1 MADIDLIIAVHT
13 DGIKQ
18 VTDLSASLRQL
29 NTSINGVFVPMA
41 KMDAHTRALNKAL
54 GVGARG
60 AREHATSLRQL
71 KANQQILGAETKKL
85 TRDIKAMQAAM
96 RASGATE
103 FINPRSISQLKALS
117 GALKNAKLRAFSSDM
132 QSIGLNLKKL
142 GKDAQFVGRS
152 LMINLTA
159 PFTLMARYGLKA
171 LIDIDKEAIRLTK
184 VMDGVA
190 MSIEQ
195 AMAKTGQSADSE
207 LVKELTQNYEF
218 LDKALTDVSAKYGI
232 AKSLTVGLAADFA
245 ELGLGAKESV
255 AAITNLTAATEK
267 LGGMDISQSQD
278 LVQALYFQSVR
289 AFDQAGRAF
298 ESAAAKEAAAI
309 SAATAQLQLFNAI
322 ENTTALTMR
331 DLGDAFPEVAS
342 MATTF
347 GLSMT
352 EAAAM
357 LAPMKAAGLE
367 VGASANAIKV
377 SLQRLVAPTKANAE
391 MLASLSESYKNT
403 TQGSQAFNN
412 ATRSG
417 LTGLLGIVESFTA
430 VKDSSAGMEG
440 ALQMMAKI
448 FGVRQGPRMTI
459 AIQQLAQFNDELT
472 KADPLGQSVAKTLVN
487 LANGASNSSKL
498 AIKNFTDI
506 GIIAR
511 VATAQVGQQVENFG
525 VVTVKDIKDANA
537 ARKAVADE
545 ILKANR
551 EGRDIM
557 SEISTE
563 AGRSMIVELAGS
575 ASASVLAQRELDA
588 SLKSLDITVSR
599 IKNNFK
605 LFAADLIKN
614 MRPAIEKIADIT
626 SSLITKWNNLSASTK
641 KTISIFILSL
651 MGALAA
657 IGPLILAFGTLSSVT
672 GIAMRGVFKFL
683 PDLKKMDGGFIG
695 LTETIKGFGR
705 VSGEASRKFTDS
717 FNTAYA
723 SFINKKSLFD
733 GPGGAITL
741 GKAGRGGFGAMSA
754 ADEAIASSAKFSK
767 LITKPLASEMPVM
780 AGAKMPSVTA
790 AMVDS
795 QRKALAKSMGYYKH
809 DIDAAVKAMRDPKLY
824 DALSKKGKEIFGLG
838 QRAVP
843 AVGVPAGPLNASKV
857 QLDLQKKLGELS
869 KKSSAARYKIEKD
882 IFDLRVAEYELSRK
896 ELKARGVAARD
907 EYKRSL
913 MGPFKPKGPDF
924 DPSLY
929 TGGRKSLKTRL
940 FEQAGITSRLEK
952 DSGGKLFAQ
961 RMFSGRDVT
970 DIQAAK
976 LTKGG
981 FGATLTKLGLGKQAF
996 GEKTGLKLKQLIP
1009 RPSSVK
1015 DLGGIATGGA
1025 KKAFGAAMD
1034 SNPMMGAKL
1043 AVQGLKEEF
1052 KAIDGSAP
1060 GTFKKISAAVKGF
1073 TSESGKAKK
1082 LIGLMKFGFAGLGV
1096 GLILGTIAV
1105 LVIAVMRNFE
1115 AFKKTGEKGMFAL
1128 KRVLKILKDTLGE
1141 LIRPV
1146 LDLFAAFG
1154 SGSDQ
1159 GSSAAEGIGKAFTA
1173 LMSVV
1178 EKTANFIKA
1187 IVVQVIQPIFYSI
1200 ANVVAAVVSIF
1211 QGEWGKAAGYLVSA
1225 IGFALKLVI
1234 NIVIA
1239 GMKGFVSLFGL
1250 GVKAVLTY
1258 FTLIPKAVAKI
1269 FSFLAKIPGI
1279 GGMFKTVGNGINAV
1293 VDGMFGLVDAGTGA
1307 VNGLLDAAGK
1317 MANKGLDALTSKGI
1331 GKSVGNA
1338 LGGAKKDAEDGGN
1351 AIGEVANEAI
1361 SNATGEG
1368 LGDKVKDAVA
1378 GAYKDAMK
1386 DLAQKL
1392 QDYVMG
1398 EMSNALG
1405 KLQKNLEE
1413 ALKKQKDAALG
1424 VYDSQIDTLE
1434 KLAKAEES
1442 LTKTKEYEAAR
1453 REAIE
1458 ERALQSQNY
1467 IRNRALAIYEGRI
1480 DDARMLD
1487 LQDRKD
1493 AIDST
1498 KSIGQ
1503 IDSSRKKDLAA
1514 ENLDALKA
1522 AITAAREEAD
1532 KFFETTATKFGESAA
1547 EILKFP
1553 PVTKQDY
1560 IDQMTS
1566 LTELAKT
1573 TANDSGIEFSKMFD
1587 AFASSIN
1594 SKMPND
1600 VVGAFT
1606 TNLDDLVKVAVERYG
1621 LGKGSAD
1628 NSTIIGSTIGMLMD
1642 MGGVMGDN
1650 KQFVVDSFGEITT
1663 GLKDNMSTGLTE
1675 ITTTIYSKFVT
1686 DFDKAVTDADPT
1698 TVYQKAI
1705 KDGNKSIIDDF
1716 RKTVD
1721 GVGSEV
1727 DNMKDLL
1734 DPLIK
1739 KWAELEAKAKAAGDA
1754 QAAAASGGGGTS
1766 GLTDPS
1772 KAVKPVGYYGSVD
1785 TYLSRVAVANR
1796 LPTLKPG
1803 AGTKWMGGMIP
1814 SFARGGYLDKAMSQ
1828 SIPAMLH
1835 GGEYIISSKAVQN
1848 IGAATLQNLN
1858 NMRFNAPRNSA
1869 PSAGQSV
1876 TMSTQNTNI
1885 YVDNF
1890 IGEEEW
1896 FNSMMKEYNVN
1907 VLPKNQ
1913 KAAGVQPRVVRSYN
1927 GINQGL

>member
-96 RASGATE
+96 KAGGATE
-103 FINPRSISQLKALS
+103 FINPRSISQLKELS
-117 GALKNAKLRAFSSDM
+117 NALKNARLRAFSSDM
-132 QSIGLNLKKL
+132 QNIGLGLKKL

-159 PFTLMARYGLKA
+159 PFSLMARFGLKA
-171 LIDIDKEAIRLTK
+171 LIDIDREAIRLTK

-218 LDKALTDVSAKYGI
+218 LDKALTDVSAKYGL

-309 SAATAQLQLFNAI
+309 SSATAQLQLFNAI

-403 TQGSQAFNN
+403 AQGAQAFNN
-412 ATRSG
+412 STRSG

-430 VKDSSAGMEG
+430 VRDSSAGMEG
-440 ALQMMAKI
+440 AMQMMAKI

-459 AIQQLAQFNDELT
+459 AIQQLAQFNDELV

-511 VATAQVGQQVENFG
+511 VATGQVGQQVENFG
-525 VVTVKDIKDANA
+525 IVTAKDIKDANA

-588 SLKSLDITVSR
+588 SLKSLDITVSK

-605 LFAADLIKN
+605 LFAADLIKG
-614 MRPAIEKIADIT
+614 MRPALEKIADIT
-626 SSLITKWNNLSASTK
+626 SDLITRWNNLSDSTK

-651 MGALAA
+651 TGALAA

-695 LTETIKGFGR
+695 LTETIRGFGK
-705 VSGEASRKFTDS
+705 VSGDASRKFTDS

-723 SFINKKSLFD
+723 SFINKKGFFD

-741 GKAGRGGFGAMSA
+741 GKTGRSGFAAMDAVDGSVP
-754 ADEAIASSAKFSK
+754 SSAKFSK
-767 LITKPLASEMPVM
+767 LITKPMDKP
-780 AGAKMPSVTA
+780 KMPSVTR
-790 AMVDS
+790 AMVDAE
-795 QRKALAKSMGYYKH
+795 RKALATAMGYYKH
-809 DIDAAVKAMRDPKLY
+809 DVDAAIKAMRDPKLY
-824 DALSKKGKEIFGLG
+824 DTLSKKGKEILALS
-838 QRAVP
+838 QKAVP
-843 AVGVPAGPLNASKV
+843 AVGVPAGPLSSSKI
-857 QLDLQKKLGELS
+857 QLDLQKSL
-869 KKSSAARYKIEKD
+869 YKMEKD

-896 ELKARGVAARD
+896 DLKARGTAARD

-913 MGPFKPKGPDF
+913 MGPPKPKGPDF

-961 RMFSGRDVT
+961 RMFGGRDVT

-996 GEKTGLKLKQLIP
+996 GEKTGLKLKQFIP

-1105 LVIAVMRNFE
+1105 LVVTVMRNFE
-1115 AFKKTGEKGMFAL
+1115 SFKKTGEKGMFAL
-1128 KRVLKILKDTLGE
+1128 KRVLKTLKDTLGE

-1146 LDLFAAFG
+1146 LDLFSAFG

-1159 GSSAAEGIGKAFTA
+1159 GTSAAEGIGKAFTA

-1239 GMKGFVSLFGL
+1239 GMKGFVNLFGL

-1269 FSFLAKIPGI
+1269 FSFLEKIPGI

-1331 GKSVGNA
+1331 GKSVGKA
-1338 LGGAKKDAEDGGN
+1338 LGGAKKDAKDGGN
-1351 AIGEVANEAI
+1351 AIGETANEAI

-1368 LGDKVKDAVA
+1368 LGDKVKDAVK
-1378 GAYKDAMK
+1378 GAYKDAIK

-1392 QDYVMG
+1392 QDYVKG
-1398 EMSNALG
+1398 EMSNALN
-1405 KLQKNLEE
+1405 KLKDNLEE
-1413 ALKKQKDAALG
+1413 ALKKQKDAALA
-1424 VYDSQIDTLE
+1424 VYDSQIDTLD

-1453 REAIE
+1453 RQAIE

-1493 AIDST
+1493 AMDSA
-1498 KSIGQ
+1498 KSIGE

-1514 ENLDALKA
+1514 ENLDALKS
-1522 AITAAREEAD
+1522 AIATAREEAD
-1532 KFFETTATKFGESAA
+1532 KFFDTTAKKFGESAA

-1553 PVTKQDY
+1553 PVTKDDY
-1560 IDQMTS
+1560 IAQMTS
-1566 LTELAKT
+1566 LTMLAQA
-1573 TANDSGIEFSKMFD
+1573 TAVESGVEFSKMFD
-1587 AFASSIN
+1587 AFASTIST
-1594 SKMPND
+1594 KMPND

-1606 TNLDDLVKVAVERYG
+1606 TNLDDLVKVAVDKYG
-1621 LGKGSAD
+1621 LGKGTSD

-1642 MGGVMGDN
+1642 MGGAMGDN

-1675 ITTTIYSKFVT
+1675 ITTSIYSKFVA

-1705 KDGNKSIIDDF
+1705 KDGNKAILDDF
-1716 RKTVD
+1716 RNTVG

-1727 DNMKDLL
+1727 DNMEDLL
-1734 DPLIK
+1734 DPLIQ
-1739 KWAELEAKAKAAGDA
+1739 KWAALEAQAKAAGDA
-1754 QAAAASGGGGTS
+1754 QAAAASGGGT
-1766 GLTDPS
+1766 PS
-1772 KAVKPVGYYGSVD
+1772 LPQVSSAVRPVGYYGSVD
-1785 TYLSRVAVANR
+1785 TYISRLAVASR
-1796 LPTLKPG
+1796 ASVLSQTIGPR
-1803 AGTKWMGGMIP
+1803 WMGGGIP
-1814 SFARGGYLDKAMSQ
+1814 KFAAGGYLNKAMSQ
-1828 SIPAMLH
+1828 SIPALLH
-1835 GGEYIISSKAVQN
+1835 GGEYIMSAKAVQS

-1858 NMRFNAPRNSA
+1858 NMRFNAPKNSA
-1869 PSAGQSV
+1869 PNGGQNV

>member
-18 VTDLSASLRQL
+18 VTDLSASLRNL
-29 NTSINGVFVPMA
+29 AANVSGITVPMS
-41 KMDAHTRALNKAL
+41 KLDAHTRALNKAL
-54 GVGARG
+54 GMGARG
-60 AREHATSLRQL
+60 AKEHATSFRGLIQNQ
-71 KANQQILGAETKKL
+71 KALSLETKNL
-85 TRDIKAMQAAM
+85 TKDIKAMNAIM
-96 RASGATE
+96 RAGKTTDI
-103 FINPRSISQLKALS
+103 INPTSVANLKTLQTT
-117 GALKNAKLRAFSSDM
+117 LKNMRLRAFSSDI

-159 PFTLMARYGLKA
+159 PFTLLSRYGLKA
-171 LIDIDKEAIRLTK
+171 LVDIDKEAVRLTK

-195 AMAKTGQSADSE
+195 AMAKTGQDASSPLVQK
-207 LVKELTQNYEF
+207 LVKNYQELN
-218 LDKALTDVSAKYGI
+218 DALTATSAKYGI
-232 AKSLTVGLAADFA
+232 AKSLTIGLAADFA

-255 AAITNLTAATEK
+255 ASITELTAATEK

-278 LVQALYFQSVR
+278 LIQAMYFQSVR
-289 AFDQAGRAF
+289 AFDQAGRSFAN
-298 ESAAAKEAAAI
+298 AAAKEKAAI
-309 SAATAQLQLFNAI
+309 QASTAQLQMFNAI

-391 MLASLSESYKNT
+391 MLASLSESYRNT

-430 VKDSSAGMEG
+430 VRDSSAGMEG
-440 ALQMMAKI
+440 AMQMMAKI
-448 FGVRQGPRMTI
+448 FGVRQGPRMMI
-459 AIQQLAQFNDELT
+459 AIQQLAQFNDELR

-487 LANGASNSSKL
+487 LANGASSNSKL

-525 VVTVKDIKDANA
+525 LVTIKDIKDANA

-545 ILKANR
+545 ILRANR

-557 SEISTE
+557 SEINTE
-563 AGRSMIVELAGS
+563 AGRAMIVELAGS

-588 SLKSLDITVSR
+588 SLKSLDVTISK

-605 LFAADLIKN
+605 LFAADLIGG
-614 MRPAIEKIADIT
+614 MRPALEKIAELT
-626 SSLITKWNNLSASTK
+626 GKLIDKWNSLSDTTK
-641 KTISIFILSL
+641 KTTSILIMSI

-672 GIAMRGVFKFL
+672 GIAMRGVFKFI
-683 PDLKKMDGGFIG
+683 PSLKNAEGGFIG
-695 LTETIKGFGR
+695 LADAIGKSGNKLDALYNSFAQGKGLL
-705 VSGEASRKFTDS
+705 VSSTSGIA
-717 FNTAYA
+717 AA
-723 SFINKKSLFD
+723 AGLPM
-733 GPGGAITL
+733 GPGATAAAAAAGVTPTSSPFKFARVKGAITQI
-741 GKAGRGGFGAMSA
+741 GGPGTPA
-754 ADEAIASSAKFSK
+754 
-767 LITKPLASEMPVM
+767 PGGVGPVM
-780 AGAKMPSVTA
+780 PGSRRGLTA
-790 AMVDS
+790 A
-795 QRKALAKSMGYYKH
+795 RRAYALEEM
-809 DIDAAVKAMRDPKLY
+809 
-824 DALSKKGKEIFGLG
+824 ALTD
-838 QRAVP
+838 R
-843 AVGVPAGPLNASKV
+843 
-857 QLDLQKKLGELS
+857 
-869 KKSSAARYKIEKD
+869 
-882 IFDLRVAEYELSRK
+882 
-896 ELKARGVAARD
+896 
-907 EYKRSL
+907 
-913 MGPFKPKGPDF
+913 
-924 DPSLY
+924 
-929 TGGRKSLKTRL
+929 
-940 FEQAGITSRLEK
+940 AGITTTRT
-952 DSGGKLFAQ
+952 
-961 RMFSGRDVT
+961 GRFM
-970 DIQAAK
+970 QAP
-976 LTKGG
+976 
-981 FGATLTKLGLGKQAF
+981 TLGVRDRF
-996 GEKTGLKLKQLIP
+996 RQL
-1009 RPSSVK
+1009 R
-1015 DLGGIATGGA
+1015 T
-1025 KKAFGAAMD
+1025 
-1034 SNPMMGAKL
+1034 
-1043 AVQGLKEEF
+1043 
-1052 KAIDGSAP
+1052 GSAP
-1060 GTFKKISAAVKGF
+1060 GRRFISPSIVNDAMQRRLEAFDSAGIRRTAGGTLMNARGRALSEDRALRIARGGVGGRIASVLQRGKEARDAMAGATPGSVGRGVLAGQRRLITQPF
-1073 TSESGKAKK
+1073 TSAKGLATAGIGKVKDLDAYKNAIARVAEAQKQLRIDQAAFGKGAVSTFSQAKTSLMAFMNTQKLATIVAKAFRVAMISSG
-1082 LIGLMKFGFAGLGV
+1082 IGIVLLAIGV
-1096 GLILGTIAV
+1096 AIY
-1105 LVIAVMRNFE
+1105 AVMKNFDKFKTVAISGIVKVKR
-1115 AFKKTGEKGMFAL
+1115 AFEIIKSAVM
-1128 KRVLKILKDTLGE
+1128 E
-1141 LIRPV
+1141 LIRPIV
-1146 LDLFAAFG
+1146 DLFASFG
-1154 SGSDQ
+1154 KGGKD
-1159 GSSAAEGIGKAFTA
+1159 GAGAAEGIGAAFNKIAGVIEFLAKMVYRFVTQ
-1173 LMSVV
+1173 
-1178 EKTANFIKA
+1178 F
-1187 IVVQVIQPIFYSI
+1187 IQP
-1200 ANVVAAVVSIF
+1200 
-1211 QGEWGKAAGYLVSA
+1211 YLYM
-1225 IGFALKLVI
+1225 II
-1234 NIVIA
+1234 NIVMAVVEAFQGNWSKAFDYVKAAFGFFIELLINGIA
-1239 GMKGFVSLFGL
+1239 LGIKIILKSVGLLAKGMISLFGMAIKVWIEIAFA
-1250 GVKAVLTY
+1250 GV
-1258 FTLIPKAVAKI
+1258 TLIMKAI
-1269 FSFLAKIPGI
+1269 SFIPGI
-1279 GGMFKTVGNGINAV
+1279 GSKINNAYRGVINGIKGTVDAV
-1293 VDGMFGLVDAGTGA
+1293 TGAVNGGIDATVNGMSGLVDAGAKAVKGSLKGLQSSGIAKSTGKMFDGGKEVA
-1307 VNGLLDAAGK
+1307 KTKGDEVGGVYNEAITNTVGEGLGESLKDAAGK
-1317 MANKGLDALTSKGI
+1317 AFND
-1331 GKSVGNA
+1331 SV
-1338 LGGAKKDAEDGGN
+1338 
-1351 AIGEVANEAI
+1351 
-1361 SNATGEG
+1361 
-1368 LGDKVKDAVA
+1368 
-1378 GAYKDAMK
+1378 K

-1398 EMSNALG
+1398 EMSNALS
-1405 KLQKNLEE
+1405 KLQKKLEE
-1413 ALKKQKDAALG
+1413 SLKKQRDAALA
-1424 VYDSQIDTLE
+1424 VYDSQVDTLD

-1453 REAIE
+1453 RQALE

-1493 AIDST
+1493 AIDSA

-1522 AITAAREEAD
+1522 AIATAREEAD

-1573 TANDSGIEFSKMFD
+1573 TANDSGVEFSKMFD
-1587 AFASSIN
+1587 AFASTIST
-1594 SKMPND
+1594 KMPND
-1600 VVGAFT
+1600 VIGAFT
-1606 TNLDDLVKVAVERYG
+1606 TNLDDLVKVAVEKYG

-1642 MGGVMGDN
+1642 MGGAMDGN
-1650 KQFVVDSFGEITT
+1650 RQFVVDSFGTITT
-1663 GLKDNMSTGLTE
+1663 GLKDNMSTGLKE

-1705 KDGNKSIIDDF
+1705 KDGNKSILDDF
-1716 RKTVD
+1716 RKTVG

-1739 KWAELEAKAKAAGDA
+1739 KWAALEAQAKAAGDA
-1754 QAAAASGGGGTS
+1754 QAAAGGGGGGT
-1766 GLTDPS
+1766 GTTKPFG
-1772 KAVKPVGYYGSVD
+1772 AVTIPTNYYGSAD
-1785 TYLSRVAVANR
+1785 TYLAR
-1796 LPTLKPG
+1796 LALLTPKTSYTNTDKR
-1803 AGTKWMGGMIP
+1803 WMGGSIP
-1814 SFARGGYLDKAMSQ
+1814 KFAAGGYLNKAMSQ

-1835 GGEYIISSKAVQN
+1835 GGEYIISAKAVQN

-1869 PSAGQSV
+1869 PNAGQSV

>member
-18 VTDLSASLRQL
+18 VADLSASLRQL

-54 GVGARG
+54 GVGSRG

-96 RASGATE
+96 KAGGATQ
-103 FINPRSISQLKALS
+103 FINPRSIAQLKQLS
-117 GALKNAKLRAFSSDM
+117 SALKNAKLRAFSSDM
-132 QSIGLNLKKL
+132 QNIGLGLKKL

-171 LIDIDKEAIRLTK
+171 LTDIDKEAIRLTK

-195 AMAKTGQSADSE
+195 AMAKTGQNADSQ

-218 LDKALTDVSAKYGI
+218 LDKALTDVSATYGI

-289 AFDQAGRAF
+289 SFDQAGRAF
-298 ESAAAKEAAAI
+298 ENAAAKEAAAI

-367 VGASANAIKV
+367 VARSANAIKV

-391 MLASLSESYKNT
+391 MLASLSESYRET

-440 ALQMMAKI
+440 AMQMMSKI
-448 FGVRQGPRMTI
+448 FGVRQGPRMMI
-459 AIQQLAQFNDELT
+459 AIQQLAQFNDELV
-472 KADPLGQSVAKTLVN
+472 KANPLGQSVAKTLVN

-506 GIIAR
+506 GIVAR

-525 VVTVKDIKDANA
+525 VVTAKDIKDANA

-588 SLKSLDITVSR
+588 ALKSLDITISK

-605 LFAADLIKN
+605 LFAADLIKG
-614 MRPAIEKIADIT
+614 MRPALEKIADIT
-626 SSLITKWNNLSASTK
+626 SNLITRWNNLSASTK
-641 KTISIFILSL
+641 KVISIFILSL

-695 LTETIKGFGR
+695 LTETIRGFGR

-717 FNTAYA
+717 FNTAYSSFLRNKTLVYEGTDKATSLGVAAKALSA
-723 SFINKKSLFD
+723 SSGATSVAPPVGNVLPSYVKNRADLDKLVKIEQRKMLESMKSVGLFTSRD
-733 GPGGAITL
+733 IGIARGTVRGPGGAFLPATS
-741 GKAGRGGFGAMSA
+741 GSRAVSA
-754 ADEAIASSAKFSK
+754 AMR
-767 LITKPLASEMPVM
+767 PGG
-780 AGAKMPSVTA
+780 GADLGAAETA
-790 AMVDS
+790 LFA
-795 QRKALAKSMGYYKH
+795 RL
-809 DIDAAVKAMRDPKLY
+809 
-824 DALSKKGKEIFGLG
+824 E
-838 QRAVP
+838 
-843 AVGVPAGPLNASKV
+843 
-857 QLDLQKKLGELS
+857 
-869 KKSSAARYKIEKD
+869 AARAASHAKA
-882 IFDLRVAEYELSRK
+882 VAREQQLHAQKLANIAK
-896 ELKARGVAARD
+896 ENAAKARA
-907 EYKRSL
+907 SI
-913 MGPFKPKGPDF
+913 
-924 DPSLY
+924 
-929 TGGRKSLKTRL
+929 
-940 FEQAGITSRLEK
+940 FERAGITSRAGI
-952 DSGGKLFAQ
+952 DPSGKGTIQ
-961 RMFSGRDVT
+961 RMFGGRDIT

-976 LTKGG
+976 IAKGG
-981 FGATLTKLGLGKQAF
+981 FGSTLTKLGLGKEAF
-996 GEKTGLKLKQLIP
+996 GEKTGLRLKQLIP
-1009 RPSSVK
+1009 RPRSVK
-1015 DLGGIATGGA
+1015 ELGGVAAGGV

-1034 SNPMMGAKL
+1034 SNPIMGAKL
-1043 AVQGLKEEF
+1043 AVQGLKDEF
-1052 KAIDGSAP
+1052 KHIDGSAP
-1060 GTFKKISAAVKGF
+1060 GTFKKITAAVKGF

-1096 GLILGTIAV
+1096 GLVLGTIAV
-1105 LVIAVMRNFE
+1105 LVVTVMRNFE
-1115 AFKKTGEKGMFAL
+1115 SFKKTGEKGMFAL

-1141 LIRPV
+1141 LIRPII
-1146 LDLFAAFG
+1146 DLFAAFG
-1154 SGSDQ
+1154 SGSEQ

-1178 EKTANFIKA
+1178 EKAANFIKA

-1211 QGEWGKAAGYLVSA
+1211 QGEWGKAGNYIVSA
-1225 IGFALKLVI
+1225 ISWALKLVV
-1234 NIVIA
+1234 NIVI
-1239 GMKGFVSLFGL
+1239 GFMKGFVSLFGL
-1250 GVKAVLTY
+1250 GIKAVLTY

-1269 FSFLAKIPGI
+1269 LTIMGKIPGI
-1279 GGMFKTVGNGINAV
+1279 GGMFKSAGNMINGV
-1293 VDGMFGLVDAGTGA
+1293 VDSMFGFVDAGTGA

-1317 MANKGLDALTSKGI
+1317 AANSGLDKLTAKGI
-1331 GKSVGNA
+1331 GKSVGKA
-1338 LGGAKKDAEDGGN
+1338 LNGSKKDAEDGGN

-1361 SNATGEG
+1361 ANATGEG
-1368 LGDKVKDAVA
+1368 LGDKIKDAVK
-1378 GAYKDAMK
+1378 GAYKDAIK

-1413 ALKKQKDAALG
+1413 ALKKQRDAALG
-1424 VYDSQIDTLE
+1424 VYDSQIDTLD

-1453 REAIE
+1453 RQAIE

-1498 KSIGQ
+1498 KSISQ
-1503 IDSSRKKDLAA
+1503 LDSSRKKDLAS
-1514 ENLDALKA
+1514 ENLDALKT
-1522 AITAAREEAD
+1522 AIATAREEAD
-1532 KFFETTATKFGESAA
+1532 KFFDTTAVKFGEAAA

-1606 TNLDDLVKVAVERYG
+1606 TNLDDLVKVAVEKYG
-1621 LGKGSAD
+1621 LGKGTSD
-1628 NSTIIGSTIGMLMD
+1628 NKTIIGSTIGMLMD
-1642 MGGVMGDN
+1642 MGGAMDGN
-1650 KQFVVDSFGEITT
+1650 RQFVVDSFGEITT
-1663 GLKDNMSTGLTE
+1663 GLKDNMSDGLTE
-1675 ITTTIYSKFVT
+1675 ITTTIYSKFVD

-1698 TVYQKAI
+1698 AVYQKAI

-1716 RKTVD
+1716 RKTVG

-1727 DNMKDLL
+1727 DNMIDLL

-1739 KWAELEAKAKAAGDA
+1739 KWALLEAKAKAAGDA
-1754 QAAAASGGGGTS
+1754 QAAAASGSGVS
-1766 GLTDPS
+1766 PGLTDQTR
-1772 KAVKPVGYYGSVD
+1772 AVKPVGYYGSVD
-1785 TYLSRVAVANR
+1785 TYLARVAVANR
-1796 LPTLKPG
+1796 LARPP
-1803 AGTKWMGGMIP
+1803 AGPKWMGGMIP

-1835 GGEYIISSKAVQN
+1835 GGEYIVSAKAVQN

-1858 NMRFNAPRNSA
+1858 NMRFNAPKNSA

>member
-18 VTDLSASLRQL
+18 VADLSASLRQL
-29 NTSINGVFVPMA
+29 NTSIHGVFVPMA

-54 GVGARG
+54 GVGSRG

-96 RASGATE
+96 KAGGATQ
-103 FINPRSISQLKALS
+103 FINPRSIAQLKQLS
-117 GALKNAKLRAFSSDM
+117 SALKNAKLRAFSSDM
-132 QSIGLNLKKL
+132 QNIGLGLKKL

-171 LIDIDKEAIRLTK
+171 LTDIDKEAIRLTK

-195 AMAKTGQSADSE
+195 AMAKTGQNADSE

-218 LDKALTDVSAKYGI
+218 LDKALTDVSATYGI

-289 AFDQAGRAF
+289 SFDQAGRAF
-298 ESAAAKEAAAI
+298 ENAAAKEAAAI

-367 VGASANAIKV
+367 VARSANAIKV

-391 MLASLSESYKNT
+391 MLASLSESYRET

-440 ALQMMAKI
+440 AMQLMSKI
-448 FGVRQGPRMTI
+448 FGVRQGPRMMI
-459 AIQQLAQFNDELT
+459 AIQQLSQFNDELV
-472 KADPLGQSVAKTLVN
+472 KANPLGQSVAKTLVN

-506 GIIAR
+506 GIVAR

-525 VVTVKDIKDANA
+525 VVTAKDIIDANA

-545 ILKANR
+545 ILRANR

-588 SLKSLDITVSR
+588 ALKSLDITVSK

-605 LFAADLIKN
+605 LFAADLIKG
-614 MRPAIEKIADIT
+614 MRPALEKIADIT
-626 SSLITKWNNLSASTK
+626 SNLITRWNNLSASTK
-641 KTISIFILSL
+641 KVISIFILSL

-695 LTETIKGFGR
+695 LTETIRGFGR

-723 SFINKKSLFD
+723 SFINKRGVFD

-741 GKAGRGGFGAMSA
+741 GSA
-754 ADEAIASSAKFSK
+754 AKTLSASSGATSVAPPVGNILPSYVKNRNDLDK
-767 LITKPLASEMPVM
+767 LVALEQRKMINAM
-780 AGAKMPSVTA
+780 ARQSSMMGGVPI
-790 AMVDS
+790 S
-795 QRKALAKSMGYYKH
+795 QRDIGIARGTVRGPSGRFLPSTAGSKIVSRAMAPGGGVDFAAAETALFA
-809 DIDAAVKAMRDPKLY
+809 RL
-824 DALSKKGKEIFGLG
+824 E
-838 QRAVP
+838 
-843 AVGVPAGPLNASKV
+843 
-857 QLDLQKKLGELS
+857 
-869 KKSSAARYKIEKD
+869 AARAASHAKA
-882 IFDLRVAEYELSRK
+882 VAREQQLHAQKLANIAK
-896 ELKARGVAARD
+896 ENAAKARA
-907 EYKRSL
+907 SI
-913 MGPFKPKGPDF
+913 
-924 DPSLY
+924 
-929 TGGRKSLKTRL
+929 
-940 FEQAGITSRLEK
+940 FERAGITSRAGI
-952 DSGGKLFAQ
+952 DPSGKGTIQ
-961 RMFSGRDVT
+961 RMFGGRDIT

-976 LTKGG
+976 IAKGG
-981 FGATLTKLGLGKQAF
+981 FGSTLTKLGLGKEAF
-996 GEKTGLKLKQLIP
+996 GEKTGLRLKQLIP
-1009 RPSSVK
+1009 RPRSVK
-1015 DLGGIATGGA
+1015 ELGGVAAGGV

-1034 SNPMMGAKL
+1034 SNPIMGAKL
-1043 AVQGLKEEF
+1043 AVQGLKDEF
-1052 KAIDGSAP
+1052 KHIDNSAP
-1060 GTFKKISAAVKGF
+1060 GTFKKITAAVKGF
-1073 TSESGKAKK
+1073 ASESGKAKK

-1105 LVIAVMRNFE
+1105 LVVTVMRNFE
-1115 AFKKTGEKGMFAL
+1115 SFKKTGEKGMFAL

-1141 LIRPV
+1141 LIRPII
-1146 LDLFAAFG
+1146 DLFAAFG
-1154 SGSDQ
+1154 SGSEQ

-1178 EKTANFIKA
+1178 EKAANFIKA

-1211 QGEWGKAAGYLVSA
+1211 QGEWGKAGNYIVSA
-1225 IGFALKLVI
+1225 ISWALKLVV
-1234 NIVIA
+1234 NIVI
-1239 GMKGFVSLFGL
+1239 GFMKGFVSLFGL
-1250 GVKAVLTY
+1250 GIKLVLTY

-1279 GGMFKTVGNGINAV
+1279 GGMFKTVGDGINTV

-1317 MANKGLDALTSKGI
+1317 AANSGLDKLTSKGI
-1331 GKSVGNA
+1331 GKSVGKA
-1338 LGGAKKDAEDGGN
+1338 LNDSKKDAEDGGN

-1361 SNATGEG
+1361 ANATGEG
-1368 LGDKVKDAVA
+1368 LGDKIKDAVK
-1378 GAYKDAMK
+1378 GAYKDAIK

-1405 KLQKNLEE
+1405 KLQKKLEE
-1413 ALKKQKDAALG
+1413 ALKKQRDAALG
-1424 VYDSQIDTLE
+1424 VYDSQIDTLD

-1453 REAIE
+1453 RQAIE

-1498 KSIGQ
+1498 KSISQ
-1503 IDSSRKKDLAA
+1503 LDSSRKKDLAS
-1514 ENLDALKA
+1514 ENLDALKK
-1522 AITAAREEAD
+1522 AIATAREEAD
-1532 KFFETTATKFGESAA
+1532 KFFDTTAVKFGEAAA

-1606 TNLDDLVKVAVERYG
+1606 TNLDDLVKVAVEKYG
-1621 LGKGSAD
+1621 LGKGTSD
-1628 NSTIIGSTIGMLMD
+1628 NKTIIGSTIGMLMD
-1642 MGGVMGDN
+1642 MGGAMDGN
-1650 KQFVVDSFGEITT
+1650 RQFVVDSFGEITT
-1663 GLKDNMSTGLTE
+1663 GLKDNMSDGLTE
-1675 ITTTIYSKFVT
+1675 ITTTIYSKFVD

-1698 TVYQKAI
+1698 AVYQKAI

-1716 RKTVD
+1716 RKTVG

-1727 DNMKDLL
+1727 DNMIDLL

-1739 KWAELEAKAKAAGDA
+1739 KWALLEAKAKAAGDA
-1754 QAAAASGGGGTS
+1754 QAAAASGSGVS
-1766 GLTDPS
+1766 PGLTDPTR
-1772 KAVKPVGYYGSVD
+1772 AVKPVGYYGSVD
-1785 TYLSRVAVANR
+1785 TYLARVAVANR
-1796 LPTLKPG
+1796 VSRPP
-1803 AGTKWMGGMIP
+1803 AGPKWMGGMIP

-1835 GGEYIISSKAVQN
+1835 GGEYIVSAKAVQN

-1858 NMRFNAPRNSA
+1858 NMRFNAPKNSA

>member
-41 KMDAHTRALNKAL
+41 KMDGHTRALNKAL

-96 RASGATE
+96 RAGGATE
-103 FINPRSISQLKALS
+103 FINPRSISQLKSLS
-117 GALKNAKLRAFSSDM
+117 SALKNAKLRAFSSDM

-159 PFTLMARYGLKA
+159 PFTLIARYGLKA
-171 LIDIDKEAIRLTK
+171 LTDIDKEAVRLTK

-218 LDKALTDVSAKYGI
+218 LDTALTDVSATYGI
-232 AKSLTVGLAADFA
+232 AKSLTIGLAADFA

-309 SAATAQLQLFNAI
+309 SASTAQLQLFNAI

-367 VGASANAIKV
+367 VARSANAIKV

-391 MLASLSESYKNT
+391 LLASLSKSYAAT
-403 TQGSQAFNN
+403 TQGAQAFNN
-412 ATRSG
+412 TTRSG
-417 LTGLLGIVESFTA
+417 LTGLLGLVESFTA
-430 VKDSSAGMEG
+430 IKDSSAGMEG
-440 ALQMMAKI
+440 VMQLMSKI
-448 FGVRQGPRMTI
+448 FGVRQGPRMMI
-459 AIQQLAQFNDELT
+459 AVQQLALFNDELT
-472 KADPLGQSVAKTLVN
+472 KASPLGESVSKTLVN

-506 GIIAR
+506 GIVAR
-511 VATAQVGQQVENFG
+511 VATSQVGQQVENFG
-525 VVTVKDIKDANA
+525 VVTAKDIQDANA

-563 AGRSMIVELAGS
+563 AGRAMIVELAGS

-588 SLKSLDITVSR
+588 SLKSLDVTVSK

-605 LFAADLIKN
+605 LFAADLIKG
-614 MRPAIEKIADIT
+614 MRPAIEKISDVT
-626 SSLITKWNNLSASTK
+626 SKLITKWNNMSASTK
-641 KTISIFILSL
+641 KAISIFILSL

-672 GIAMRGVFKFL
+672 GIAMRGIFKFL

-695 LTETIKGFGR
+695 LTETIRGFGR
-705 VSGEASRKFTDS
+705 VSGDASRKFTDS
-717 FNTAYA
+717 FNSAYTA
-723 SFINKKSLFD
+723 FINKKSLYD
-733 GPGGAITL
+733 GPDGLLTL
-741 GKAGRGGFGAMSA
+741 KKATGSGFAAMDA
-754 ADEAIASSAKFSK
+754 GTTASTAKFSK

-824 DALSKKGKEIFGLG
+824 DTLSKKGKEILALS
-838 QRAVP
+838 QKAVP
-843 AVGVPAGPLNASKV
+843 GVGVPTGPLNAGKIH
-857 QLDLQKKLGELS
+857 LDLQNKLSDLS

-882 IFDLRVAEYELSRK
+882 VFDLRVAEYELSRK
-896 ELKARGVAARD
+896 ELKARGVAARAD
-907 EYKRSL
+907 YKRSL

-940 FEQAGITSRLEK
+940 FEKSGIISRLEK
-952 DSGGKLFAQ
+952 DSGGKLFTQ
-961 RMFSGRDVT
+961 RMFNGRDIS

-976 LTKGG
+976 LAKGG
-981 FGATLTKLGLGKQAF
+981 FGATLTKIGLGKEAF
-996 GEKTGLKLKQLIP
+996 GEKTGLRLKQLLP
-1009 RPSSVK
+1009 RPRSVK
-1015 DLGGIATGGA
+1015 ELSGAATGGV
-1025 KKAFGAAMD
+1025 KKIFGAAMD

-1043 AVQGLKEEF
+1043 AVRGLKEEF

-1146 LDLFAAFG
+1146 MDLFSAFG
-1154 SGSDQ
+1154 SGSEQ

-1178 EKTANFIKA
+1178 EKAANFIKA

-1225 IGFALKLVI
+1225 ISWALKLVI

-1269 FSFLAKIPGI
+1269 FTFLGKIPGI
-1279 GGMFKTVGNGINAV
+1279 GGMFKGLGDSINFV
-1293 VDGMFGLVDAGTGA
+1293 VDGMFTLVDAGTGA
-1307 VNGLLDAAGK
+1307 VNGALDAAGK
-1317 MANKGLDALTSKGI
+1317 WANKGLDKLTAKGI

-1338 LGGAKKDAEDGGN
+1338 LGGAKKDAKDGGN

-1361 SNATGEG
+1361 ANATGDG
-1368 LGDKVKDAVA
+1368 LGDKVKDAVK
-1378 GAYKDAMK
+1378 GAYKDAIK

-1398 EMSNALG
+1398 EMSSALG
-1405 KLQKNLEE
+1405 KLQKNLED
-1413 ALKKQKDAALG
+1413 ALKKQRDAALG
-1424 VYDSQIDTLE
+1424 VYDSQIDTLD

-1453 REAIE
+1453 RQAIE

-1493 AIDST
+1493 AMDST
-1498 KSIGQ
+1498 KSISE

-1514 ENLDALKA
+1514 ENLDALKS
-1522 AITAAREEAD
+1522 AIATAREEAD
-1532 KFFETTATKFGESAA
+1532 KFFDTTAEKFGNAAA

-1587 AFASSIN
+1587 AFASTIS

-1606 TNLDDLVKVAVERYG
+1606 TNLDDLVKVAVEKYG

-1628 NSTIIGSTIGMLMD
+1628 SSTVIGSTIGMLMD
-1642 MGGVMGDN
+1642 MGGAMGDN
-1650 KQFVVDSFGEITT
+1650 KQFVVDTFGEITT
-1663 GLKDNMSTGLTE
+1663 GIKDNASDGFKE
-1675 ITTTIYSKFVT
+1675 ITTLIYSKFVA

-1698 TVYQKAI
+1698 AVYQKAI

-1716 RKTVD
+1716 RKTVG

-1727 DNMKDLL
+1727 DNMIDLL

-1739 KWAELEAKAKAAGDA
+1739 KWALLEAQAKAAGEA
-1754 QAAAASGGGGTS
+1754 QANAGGNSGVTPNVD
-1766 GLTDPS
+1766 DPF
-1772 KAVKPVGYYGSVD
+1772 KGVKPVGYYGSVD
-1785 TYLSRVAVANR
+1785 TYLARVAVANR
-1796 LPTLKPG
+1796 LPTLRPG
-1803 AGTKWMGGMIP
+1803 TGPKWMGGSIP
-1814 SFARGGYLDKAMSQ
+1814 KFAAGGYLNKAMSQ
-1828 SIPAMLH
+1828 SIPALLH
-1835 GGEYIISSKAVQN
+1835 GGEYIMSAKAVQN

-1858 NMRFNAPRNSA
+1858 NMRFNAPKNSA
-1869 PSAGQSV
+1869 PNTGQSV

-1896 FNSMMKEYNVN
+1896 FNSMMKEYNIN

>member
-60 AREHATSLRQL
+60 AKEHATSLRQL

-96 RASGATE
+96 KAGGATE
-103 FINPRSISQLKALS
+103 FINPRSISQLKELS
-117 GALKNAKLRAFSSDM
+117 NALKNARLRAFSSDM
-132 QSIGLNLKKL
+132 QNVGLGLKKL

-159 PFTLMARYGLKA
+159 PFSLMARFGLKA
-171 LIDIDKEAIRLTK
+171 LIDIDREAIRLTK

-218 LDKALTDVSAKYGI
+218 LDKALTDVSAKYGL

-278 LVQALYFQSVR
+278 LVQALYFQSIR
-289 AFDQAGRAF
+289 AFDQSARAF
-298 ESAAAKEAAAI
+298 ENAAAKEAAAI

-377 SLQRLVAPTKANAE
+377 SLQRLVAPTKANDE
-391 MLASLSESYKNT
+391 MMASLSESYRNT

-430 VKDSSAGMEG
+430 VRDSSAGMEG
-440 ALQMMAKI
+440 AMQMMAKI

-459 AIQQLAQFNDELT
+459 AIQQLAQFNDELV
-472 KADPLGQSVAKTLVN
+472 KADPLGQSVAKSLVN

-525 VVTVKDIKDANA
+525 VVTAKDIKDANA

-588 SLKSLDITVSR
+588 SLKSLDITVAK

-605 LFAADLIKN
+605 LFAADLIKG
-614 MRPAIEKIADIT
+614 MRPALEKIADIT
-626 SSLITKWNNLSASTK
+626 SNLITRWNNLSDSTK
-641 KTISIFILSL
+641 KVISIFILSL
-651 MGALAA
+651 TGALAA

-695 LTETIKGFGR
+695 LTETIRGFGR
-705 VSGEASRKFTDS
+705 VSGDASRKFTDS
-717 FNTAYA
+717 FNTAYSSFLSKKFLYDGTDKA
-723 SFINKKSLFD
+723 STLGAAAKALSASSGATSVPPPVGNVLPSYVKNRADLDKLVKIEQRKMLESMKSVGLFTSRD
-733 GPGGAITL
+733 IGIARGTIRGPGGAFLPATS
-741 GKAGRGGFGAMSA
+741 GSRAVSAAMRPGGGADFGAAETALFARLETARA
-754 ADEAIASSAKFSK
+754 ASHAKDVAREQQLHAQKLANIAK
-767 LITKPLASEMPVM
+767 EN
-780 AGAKMPSVTA
+780 A
-790 AMVDS
+790 A
-795 QRKALAKSMGYYKH
+795 
-809 DIDAAVKAMRDPKLY
+809 
-824 DALSKKGKEIFGLG
+824 
-838 QRAVP
+838 
-843 AVGVPAGPLNASKV
+843 
-857 QLDLQKKLGELS
+857 
-869 KKSSAARYKIEKD
+869 
-882 IFDLRVAEYELSRK
+882 
-896 ELKARGVAARD
+896 KARASV
-907 EYKRSL
+907 
-913 MGPFKPKGPDF
+913 
-924 DPSLY
+924 
-929 TGGRKSLKTRL
+929 
-940 FEQAGITSRLEK
+940 FERAGITSRAGI
-952 DSGGKLFAQ
+952 DPSGKGTIQ

-976 LTKGG
+976 LAKGG
-981 FGATLTKLGLGKQAF
+981 FGATLTKLALGKEAF
-996 GEKTGLKLKQLIP
+996 GEKTGLRLKQLIP
-1009 RPSSVK
+1009 RPRSVK
-1015 DLGGIATGGA
+1015 ELGGVATGGA
-1025 KKAFGAAMD
+1025 KKAFGAVMD

-1043 AVQGLKEEF
+1043 AVQGLKEKF
-1052 KAIDGSAP
+1052 NDIDESAP

-1073 TSESGKAKK
+1073 TAESGKAKK

-1105 LVIAVMRNFE
+1105 LVVTVMRNFE
-1115 AFKKTGEKGMFAL
+1115 SFKKTGEKGMFAL

-1146 LDLFAAFG
+1146 IDLFAAFG
-1154 SGSDQ
+1154 SGSEQ

-1269 FSFLAKIPGI
+1269 FTFLGKIPGI
-1279 GGMFKTVGNGINAV
+1279 GGMFKGLGDSINFV
-1293 VDGMFGLVDAGTGA
+1293 VDGMFSLVDAGTGA
-1307 VNGLLDAAGK
+1307 VNGVLDAAGK
-1317 MANKGLDALTSKGI
+1317 IANKGLDALTSKGI
-1331 GKSVGNA
+1331 GKSVGKA
-1338 LGGAKKDAEDGGN
+1338 LNDAKGDAEDGGN

-1361 SNATGEG
+1361 TNSTGEG
-1368 LGDKVKDAVA
+1368 LAENIKDAVK

-1413 ALKKQKDAALG
+1413 ALKKQRDAALG
-1424 VYDSQIDTLE
+1424 VYDSQIDTLD

-1453 REAIE
+1453 RQAIE

-1514 ENLDALKA
+1514 ENLDALKS
-1522 AITAAREEAD
+1522 AIAIARDEAD
-1532 KFFETTATKFGESAA
+1532 KFFDTTAEKFGNAA
-1547 EILKFP
+1547 SEILKFP

-1587 AFASSIN
+1587 AFASTIS

-1606 TNLDDLVKVAVERYG
+1606 TNLDDLVKVAVEKYG

-1628 NSTIIGSTIGMLMD
+1628 SSTIIGSTIGMLMD
-1642 MGGVMGDN
+1642 MGGAMDGN
-1650 KQFVVDSFGEITT
+1650 RQFVVDSFGTITT

-1739 KWAELEAKAKAAGDA
+1739 KWAELEAQAKAAGDA
-1754 QAAAASGGGGTS
+1754 QAAAADGGGGTP
-1766 GLTDPS
+1766 GLIDPS

-1785 TYLSRVAVANR
+1785 TYLARIAVANR
-1796 LPTLKPG
+1796 LPTLTPG
-1803 AGTKWMGGMIP
+1803 AGPRWMGGMIP

-1835 GGEYIISSKAVQN
+1835 GGEYIVSAKAVQN

-1869 PSAGQSV
+1869 PNAGQSV

>member
-60 AREHATSLRQL
+60 AKEHATSLRQL

-96 RASGATE
+96 KAGGATE
-103 FINPRSISQLKALS
+103 FINPRSISQLKELS
-117 GALKNAKLRAFSSDM
+117 NALKNAKLRAFSSDM
-132 QSIGLNLKKL
+132 QNIGLGLKKL

-159 PFTLMARYGLKA
+159 PFSLMARYGLKA
-171 LIDIDKEAIRLTK
+171 LIDIDREAIRLTK

-195 AMAKTGQSADSE
+195 AMAKTGQNADSP

-218 LDKALTDVSAKYGI
+218 LDKALTDVSATYGI

-403 TQGSQAFNN
+403 TQGAQAFNN
-412 ATRSG
+412 ATSSG

-459 AIQQLAQFNDELT
+459 AIQQLSQFNDELT
-472 KADPLGQSVAKTLVN
+472 KASPLGQSVAKTLVN
-487 LANGASNSSKL
+487 LANGASSSSKL

-506 GIIAR
+506 GIVAR

-563 AGRSMIVELAGS
+563 AGRAMIVELAGS

-588 SLKSLDITVSR
+588 SLKSLDITVSK

-605 LFAADLIKN
+605 LFAADLIKG
-614 MRPAIEKIADIT
+614 MRPALEKIADIT
-626 SSLITKWNNLSASTK
+626 SNLITRWNNLSASTK
-641 KTISIFILSL
+641 KVISIFILSL

-695 LTETIKGFGR
+695 LTETIRGFGKA
-705 VSGEASRKFTDS
+705 SGEASRKFSDS
-717 FNTAYA
+717 FNTAYTNFL
-723 SFINKKSLFD
+723 SNKSLYTKPGSVMSF
-733 GPGGAITL
+733 GGA
-741 GKAGRGGFGAMSA
+741 AS
-754 ADEAIASSAKFSK
+754 ASSAAPDIKELSTRNILPSYVKNRNDLDK
-767 LITKPLASEMPVM
+767 LVALEQRKMINAM
-780 AGAKMPSVTA
+780 ARQSNMMGGVPI
-790 AMVDS
+790 S
-795 QRKALAKSMGYYKH
+795 QRDIGIARGTVRGPSGRFLSSTPGSRIVSRAMAPGGGVDFGAAETALFA
-809 DIDAAVKAMRDPKLY
+809 RL
-824 DALSKKGKEIFGLG
+824 E
-838 QRAVP
+838 
-843 AVGVPAGPLNASKV
+843 
-857 QLDLQKKLGELS
+857 
-869 KKSSAARYKIEKD
+869 AARAASHAKD
-882 IFDLRVAEYELSRK
+882 VAREQQLHAQKLANIAK
-896 ELKARGVAARD
+896 ENAAKARASV
-907 EYKRSL
+907 
-913 MGPFKPKGPDF
+913 
-924 DPSLY
+924 
-929 TGGRKSLKTRL
+929 
-940 FEQAGITSRLEK
+940 FERAGITSRAGI
-952 DSGGKLFAQ
+952 DPSGKGTIQ

-976 LTKGG
+976 LAKGG
-981 FGATLTKLGLGKQAF
+981 FGATLTKLGLGKEAF
-996 GEKTGLKLKQLIP
+996 GEKTGLRLKQLIP
-1009 RPSSVK
+1009 RPRSVK
-1015 DLGGIATGGA
+1015 ELGGVATGGA
-1025 KKAFGAAMD
+1025 KKAFGAVMD

-1052 KAIDGSAP
+1052 NHIDGSAP

-1073 TSESGKAKK
+1073 TAESGKAKK

-1105 LVIAVMRNFE
+1105 LVVTVMRNFE
-1115 AFKKTGEKGMFAL
+1115 SFKKTGEKGMFAV
-1128 KRVLKILKDTLGE
+1128 KRVLEILKDTLGE

-1146 LDLFAAFG
+1146 IDLFAAFG
-1154 SGSDQ
+1154 SGSEQ

-1211 QGEWGKAAGYLVSA
+1211 QGEWGKAAGYIVSA
-1225 IGFALKLVI
+1225 IGFALKLVV
-1234 NIVIA
+1234 NIVI
-1239 GMKGFVSLFGL
+1239 GFMKGFVSLFGI
-1250 GVKAVLTY
+1250 GIKAVLTY

-1269 FSFLAKIPGI
+1269 LTIMGKIPGI
-1279 GGMFKTVGNGINAV
+1279 GGMFKVAGDSINFV
-1293 VDGMFGLVDAGTGA
+1293 VDSMFGLVDAGTGA

-1317 MANKGLDALTSKGI
+1317 AANSGLDKLTSKGI
-1331 GKSVGNA
+1331 GKSVGKA
-1338 LGGAKKDAEDGGN
+1338 LNDSKKDAEDGGN

-1361 SNATGEG
+1361 ANKTGDG
-1368 LGDKVKDAVA
+1368 LGEKVKDAVA
-1378 GAYKDAMK
+1378 GAYKDAIK

-1392 QDYVMG
+1392 QDYVKG
-1398 EMSNALG
+1398 EMSNALN
-1405 KLQKNLEE
+1405 KLQTNLEE
-1413 ALKKQKDAALG
+1413 ALKKQKDAALA
-1424 VYDSQIDTLE
+1424 VYDSQIDTLD

-1453 REAIE
+1453 RQAIE

-1493 AIDST
+1493 AADSA
-1498 KSIGQ
+1498 KSIGE
-1503 IDSSRKKDLAA
+1503 IDSSRKKELAA
-1514 ENLDALKA
+1514 ENLDALKS
-1522 AITAAREEAD
+1522 AITTAREEAD
-1532 KFFETTATKFGESAA
+1532 KFFDTTAEKFGNAA
-1547 EILKFP
+1547 SEILKFP

-1566 LTELAKT
+1566 LTELAKK
-1573 TANDSGIEFSKMFD
+1573 TANDSGTEFSKMFD
-1587 AFASSIN
+1587 DFASTIS

-1606 TNLDDLVKVAVERYG
+1606 TNLDDLVKVAVDKYG
-1621 LGKGSAD
+1621 LGKGTAD
-1628 NSTIIGSTIGMLMD
+1628 SSTVIGSTIGMLMD
-1642 MGGVMGDN
+1642 MGGAMGDN
-1650 KQFVVDSFGEITT
+1650 KQFVVDTFGEITT
-1663 GLKDNMSTGLTE
+1663 GIKDNASDGFKE
-1675 ITTTIYSKFVT
+1675 ITTLIYSGFVA
-1686 DFDKAVTDADPT
+1686 DFNKAVTDADPT

-1705 KDGNKSIIDDF
+1705 KDGNKAILDDF
-1716 RKTVD
+1716 RNTVG

-1739 KWAELEAKAKAAGDA
+1739 KWALLEAQAKAAGDA
-1754 QAAAASGGGGTS
+1754 QAEAANSGGT
-1766 GLTDPS
+1766 PS
-1772 KAVKPVGYYGSVD
+1772 VPPVSSAVRPIGYYGSVD
-1785 TYLSRVAVANR
+1785 TYLSRLAVASRAAVLGQNSGPR
-1796 LPTLKPG
+1796 
-1803 AGTKWMGGMIP
+1803 WMGGSIP
-1814 SFARGGYLDKAMSQ
+1814 KFAAGGYLNKAMSQ
-1828 SIPAMLH
+1828 SIPALLH
-1835 GGEYIISSKAVQN
+1835 GGEYIMSAKAVQS

-1858 NMRFNAPRNSA
+1858 NMRFNAPKNSA
-1869 PSAGQSV
+1869 PNGGQNV

>member
-29 NTSINGVFVPMA
+29 NTSINGVFVPMS
-41 KMDAHTRALNKAL
+41 KFDAHTRALNKAL
-54 GVGARG
+54 GAGSRG
-60 AREHATSLRQL
+60 AREHASSLRQL

-85 TRDIKAMQAAM
+85 TNDIKAMQAAM
-96 RASGATE
+96 KKGGATN
-103 FINPRSISQLKALS
+103 FINPQSIAQLKALS
-117 GALKNAKLRAFSSDM
+117 SALKSAKLRAFSSDI

-171 LIDIDKEAIRLTK
+171 LIDIDKEAVRLTK
-184 VMDGVA
+184 VMDSVA
-190 MSIEQ
+190 MSVEQ
-195 AMAKTGQSADSE
+195 AMAKTGQGADSAK
-207 LVKELTQNYEF
+207 VKELTQNYEF
-218 LDKALTDVSAKYGI
+218 LDTALTDISSTYGV
-232 AKSLTVGLAADFA
+232 AKSLTMGLAADFA
-245 ELGLGAKESV
+245 ELGIGAKESV
-255 AAITNLTAATEK
+255 VAITNLTAATEK

-289 AFDQAGRAF
+289 AFEQAGRAF
-298 ESAAAKEAAAI
+298 ATAADREAAAI
-309 SAATAQLQLFNAI
+309 KSSTAQLQMFNAI

-342 MATTF
+342 MAVTF

-391 MLASLSESYKNT
+391 LLSGLSESYKNT
-403 TQGSQAFNN
+403 TQGAQAFNN
-412 ATRSG
+412 ATSSG

-430 VKDSSAGMEG
+430 VRDSSAGMEG
-440 ALQMMAKI
+440 AMQMMAKI

-459 AIQQLAQFNDELT
+459 AIQQLADFNTELT
-472 KADPLGQSVAKTLVN
+472 KTSPLGETVSQTLVS
-487 LANGASNSSKL
+487 LANAASSNSKL

-506 GIIAR
+506 GVVAR
-511 VATAQVGQQVENFG
+511 VATARVNEQVEGFG
-525 VVTVKDIKDANA
+525 RVTQKDIDDAAA
-537 ARKAVADE
+537 ARQAVADK
-545 ILKANR
+545 ILQANR

-557 SEISTE
+557 SEISSE
-563 AGRSMIVELAGS
+563 AGRAMIVELAGS
-575 ASASVLAQRELDA
+575 ASASVLAQRELDV
-588 SLKSLDITVSR
+588 SLKSLDVTVSK
-599 IKNNFK
+599 IKNNFRI
-605 LFAADLIKN
+605 FAADLIN
-614 MRPAIEKIADIT
+614 GMRPAIEKISEIT
-626 SSLITKWNNLSASTK
+626 SKLITKWNALSDRTK
-641 KTISIFILSL
+641 KAVSVFILSIT
-651 MGALAA
+651 GALAA

-683 PDLKKMDGGFIG
+683 PNLKKMDGGFIG
-695 LTETIKGFGR
+695 LTETIKGFGTA
-705 VSGEASRKFTDS
+705 SGEASRKFSDS
-717 FNTAYA
+717 FNSAYTKFL
-723 SFINKKSLFD
+723 SNKGVYTKPGSVMSL
-733 GPGGAITL
+733 GGA
-741 GKAGRGGFGAMSA
+741 AS
-754 ADEAIASSAKFSK
+754 ASSAAPDIKELSTRNILPSYVKNRNDLDK
-767 LITKPLASEMPVM
+767 LVALEQRKMINAM
-780 AGAKMPSVTA
+780 ARHSSMMGGVPI
-790 AMVDS
+790 S
-795 QRKALAKSMGYYKH
+795 QRDIGIARGKLRDPSGRFLPSTPGSKIVSRAMAPGGGLDFAAAEASLFARLEAARAASHAKDVAAEKALHTQKLANIASQNAAKARANIFESAGVTSR
-809 DIDAAVKAMRDPKLY
+809 DGRDSSGKAM
-824 DALSKKGKEIFGLG
+824 I
-838 QRAVP
+838 
-843 AVGVPAGPLNASKV
+843 
-857 QLDLQKKLGELS
+857 
-869 KKSSAARYKIEKD
+869 
-882 IFDLRVAEYELSRK
+882 
-896 ELKARGVAARD
+896 
-907 EYKRSL
+907 
-913 MGPFKPKGPDF
+913 
-924 DPSLY
+924 
-929 TGGRKSLKTRL
+929 
-940 FEQAGITSRLEK
+940 
-952 DSGGKLFAQ
+952 Q
-961 RMFSGRDVT
+961 RMFGGRDIT

-976 LTKGG
+976 IAKGG
-981 FGATLTKLGLGKQAF
+981 LGSKLTKLALGGDAF
-996 GEKTGLKLKQLIP
+996 GEKTGLRLGQIIP
-1009 RPSSVK
+1009 RRKTVK
-1015 DLGGIATGGA
+1015 ELGGVATGGV
-1025 KKAFGAAMD
+1025 KKAFGAVMD

-1043 AVQGLKEEF
+1043 SVQGLKEEF

-1060 GTFKKISAAVKGF
+1060 STFKKITAAVSGF
-1073 TSESGKAKK
+1073 TAESGKAKK

-1105 LVIAVMRNFE
+1105 LVVTVMRNFE
-1115 AFKKTGEKGMFAL
+1115 SFKKTGEKGMFAV
-1128 KRVLKILKDTLGE
+1128 KRVLEILKETLGE

-1178 EKTANFIKA
+1178 EKAANFIKA

-1211 QGEWGKAAGYLVSA
+1211 QGEWGKAGGYIVSA
-1225 IGFALKLVI
+1225 IGFALKLVV

-1239 GMKGFVSLFGL
+1239 FMKGFVSLFGL

-1258 FTLIPKAVAKI
+1258 FTLIPKALAKLLT
-1269 FSFLAKIPGI
+1269 FMGKIPGI
-1279 GGMFKTVGNGINAV
+1279 GGMFKGLGDKINFV

-1307 VNGLLDAAGK
+1307 VNGALDAAGK
-1317 MANKGLDALTSKGI
+1317 WATKGLDKLTSKGI
-1331 GKSVGNA
+1331 GKSVGKA
-1338 LGGAKKDAEDGGN
+1338 LNDSKKDAEDGGN

-1361 SNATGEG
+1361 ANKTGDG
-1368 LGDKVKDAVA
+1368 LGEKVKDAVK
-1378 GAYKDAMK
+1378 GAYKDAIK

-1398 EMSNALG
+1398 EMSNAL
-1405 KLQKNLEE
+1405 KKFQDSTEA
-1413 ALKKQKDAALG
+1413 ALKKQKDAALA
-1424 VYDSQIDTLE
+1424 VYDSQIDTLD
-1434 KLAKAEES
+1434 KLAKAEQS
-1442 LTKTKEYEAAR
+1442 LTKTKEYEADR
-1453 REAIE
+1453 RRAIE

-1498 KSIGQ
+1498 KTIGE
-1503 IDSSRKKDLAA
+1503 IDSSRRKDLAA
-1514 ENLDALKA
+1514 ENLDALKS
-1522 AITAAREEAD
+1522 AISTAKDEAD
-1532 KFFETTATKFGESAA
+1532 KFFDGTITKFQEAA
-1547 EILKFP
+1547 GVITKFP
-1553 PVTKQDY
+1553 PVTIDDY
-1560 IDQMTS
+1560 KAQLGQLQT
-1566 LTELAKT
+1566 LAQE
-1573 TANDSGIEFSKMFD
+1573 TATNSGAEFGKMFD
-1587 AFASSIN
+1587 TFASTIN
-1594 SKMPND
+1594 DKMPND

-1606 TNLDDLVKVAVERYG
+1606 TNLDELVKVAVDRYG

-1642 MGGVMGDN
+1642 MGGTMGDN

-1663 GLKDNMSTGLTE
+1663 GLKDNMSIGLKE
-1675 ITTTIYSKFVT
+1675 ITTTIYSGFVT
-1686 DFDKAVTDADPT
+1686 DFNKAVTDADPT

-1705 KDGNKSIIDDF
+1705 KDGNQAIIDDF
-1716 RKTVD
+1716 RKTVK

-1727 DNMKDLL
+1727 DSMMDLL

-1739 KWAELEAKAKAAGDA
+1739 KWAALEAQAKAAGDA
-1754 QAAAASGGGGTS
+1754 QSEAGGGDGMPKS
-1766 GLTDPS
+1766 PPQGP
-1772 KAVKPVGYYGSVD
+1772 VRPVGYYGSAD
-1785 TYLSRVAVANR
+1785 TYLARLNVASRSSVLNQ
-1796 LPTLKPG
+1796 K
-1803 AGTKWMGGMIP
+1803 KWMGGSIP
-1814 SFARGGYLDKAMSQ
+1814 KFAAGGYLNKAMSQ

-1835 GGEYIISSKAVQN
+1835 GGEYIISAKAVQN

-1858 NMRFNAPRNSA
+1858 NMRFNAPKSA
-1869 PSAGQSV
+1869 APNAGQSV